1 MRYQLRPYQKQA
13 SDAAVAAFTSKQ
25 ESNGLLIL
33 PTGAG
38 KSLVIADIAH
48 RLEGPLLILQPSKEI
63 LEQNFA
69 KLQSYGIW
77 DSSIYSAS
85 VGYKEINRIT
95 FATIGSVMNHMDDFA
110 HFKNVMID
118 ECHYVNSKGGM
129 YEEFIHAVPR
139 KVVGLTATPYRLGRG
154 AEGMSML
161 KFLTRTKPR
170 IFSRVLY
177 CCQISELLAK
187 GYLAQLSYYDLT
199 AINLEMV
206 KSNSTGA
213 DYDEKSL
220 KEEYERSGFYDKLT
234 TTTLRVLKPK
244 SGIPRKGVLVF
255 TRFTEEADNLV
266 EKLMVKGIR
275 AAIVTGETPK
285 RERENMLEDFKSGKI
300 QVIANVGVLT
310 TGFDY
315 PELDTI
321 ILGRPTKSLALYY
334 QMVGRAIRPH
344 QGKDGWVIDL
354 GGTYRRFG
362 AVADLRIDCP
372 PGSSKWAVYSRG
384 RQLTNVSF

>member
-334 QMVGRAIRPH
+334 QMVGRAIRPY